1 MLYWCYLRKGI
12 AYVPIVARVTAGYYM
27 QQEPVAVVP
36 VSNTQALREAL
47 KHAISRGNPTIP
59 TPTRAN
65 MPPAMFP
72 EYGVKDWS
80 TFVRS
85 ATSWKITQQDDGYAI
100 IRGKKVAGGSF
111 VDDPDGTETLPTAWT
126 IDHVIDRFVA
136 LMQEEAA
143 REQQTRKKR
152 PG

>member
-36 VSNTQALREAL
+36 VSNTHALREAL
-47 KHAISRGNPTIP
+47 KHAIGRGNPIVP

-65 MPPAMFP
+65 MPPGLFP
-72 EYGVKDWS
+72 EYGVKDWN

-85 ATSWKITQQDDGYAI
+85 ATSWKIRRQDGVCEI

-111 VDDPDGTETLPTAWT
+111 VDDPDRTVALPAEATMDDA
-126 IDHVIDRFVA
+126 VDRLVT
-136 LMQEEAA
+136 LMQESVH
-143 REQQTRKKR
+143 EQRTPGKTRS
-152 PG
+152 